1 MNSFRF
7 LLLFILPLA
16 CITYSASF
24 AEVQVTIPL
33 GASNPNTPFSL
44 SPSDLDIS
52 VNDTVTWKNNDAAVH
67 TVTTGKPGLGFDGRV
82 DSGVIVQGG
91 TFSYTFDK
99 SGVYEYYCLFH
110 PWMTGFVSVGTSTP
124 VLPTGISISSDKSV
138 YQNGDTIHVTGWVSK
153 FVQNKEVTVWITD
166 SKGTGVS
173 ASHTETRTGS
183 NFAIDDVAT
192 GKLWIPGNNYTIYA
206 QYGAGS
212 SVATAVIQYEPQ
224 VSVEKTNVTD
234 TVALTPTSY
243 MTSYQK
249 LDADSNNY
257 ITAQTEHKIY
267 TPDNPVK
274 VYGSIWNGLLNAGS
288 GAYLATV
295 PVSSLTGNTITELV
309 LVQIKDNRG
318 IVVSSKETQVD
329 GNGNYVV
336 PVNLPVNASGRYT
349 VNSLLET
356 KTGLLGT
363 LDASAAAKL
372 DSTADFTVAQP
383 SEFSVPTKDASFT
396 VGISS
401 NSTVSDFAFDSV
413 NKKISFSVQGVTGTR
428 GVSDVTIPKSLLGGQ
443 IQVSI
448 DGITEPYNS
457 DGIVI
462 VLDTPS
468 ETIFEINYHHS
479 KHTIQL
485 VGTSAAQVVP
495 VDASAVPEFN
505 SIAPIVLAMAI
516 MSTVLISSKLRP
528 WK

>member
-1 MNSFRF
+1 MNSFRL

-16 CITYSASF
+16 CITCSASF

-82 DSGVIVQGG
+82 DSGVIAQGG

-124 VLPTGISISSDKSV
+124 VPPTGISISTDKSV
-138 YQNGDTIHVTGWVSK
+138 YQNGDTIYITGQVSK

-183 NFAIDDVAT
+183 DFTIDDVAS

-234 TVALTPTSY
+234 TIALTPTSY
-243 MTSYQK
+243 LTSYQK

-295 PVSSLTGNTITELV
+295 PVSSLTGNTVTELV
-309 LVQIKDNRG
+309 LVQIKDNHG

-329 GNGNYVV
+329 GNGNYVI
-336 PVNLPVNASGRYT
+336 PVNLPINASGRYT
-349 VNSLLET
+349 VDSLLET

-363 LDASAAAKL
+363 LDASTAAKL
-372 DSTADFTVAQP
+372 DSTTDFTVTEP
-383 SEFSVPTKDASFT
+383 SEFSVPTKYASFT

-401 NSTVSDFAFDSV
+401 NSTVSDFAFDSA
-413 NKKISFSVQGVTGTR
+413 NKNISFNVQGVTGTR
-428 GVSDVTIPKSLLGGQ
+428 GVSDVTVPKSLLGGQ

-457 DGIVI
+457 DGVVI
-462 VLDTPS
+462 VSDTPS
-468 ETIFEINYHHS
+468 KTVFEINYHHS

-485 VGTSAAQVVP
+485 VGTIAAEVVP
-495 VDASAVPEFN
+495 VDASTVPEFS
-505 SIAPIVLAMAI
+505 SIAPIVLAIAI
-516 MSTVLISSKLRP
+516 MSTVTISSKLRF
-528 WK
+528 

>member
-1 MNSFRF
+1 MNSFRL
-7 LLLFILPLA
+7 LLLFILPLV
-16 CITYSASF
+16 CITCSASF

-82 DSGVIVQGG
+82 DSGVIAQGG

-124 VLPTGISISSDKSV
+124 VPPTGISISTDKSV
-138 YQNGDTIHVTGWVSK
+138 YQSGDIIHVTGQVSK

-183 NFAIDDVAT
+183 DFTIDDVAS

-212 SVATAVIQYEPQ
+212 SVATAAIQYEPQ

-295 PVSSLTGNTITELV
+295 PVSSLTGNTVTELV
-309 LVQIKDNRG
+309 LVQIKDNHG
-318 IVVSSKETQVD
+318 IVVSSKENQVD
-329 GNGNYVV
+329 GNGNY
-336 PVNLPVNASGRYT
+336 
-349 VNSLLET
+349 
-356 KTGLLGT
+356 
-363 LDASAAAKL
+363 
-372 DSTADFTVAQP
+372 
-383 SEFSVPTKDASFT
+383 
-396 VGISS
+396 
-401 NSTVSDFAFDSV
+401 
-413 NKKISFSVQGVTGTR
+413 
-428 GVSDVTIPKSLLGGQ
+428 
-443 IQVSI
+443 
-448 DGITEPYNS
+448 
-457 DGIVI
+457 
-462 VLDTPS
+462 
-468 ETIFEINYHHS
+468 
-479 KHTIQL
+479 
-485 VGTSAAQVVP
+485 
-495 VDASAVPEFN
+495 
-505 SIAPIVLAMAI
+505 
-516 MSTVLISSKLRP
+516 
-528 WK
+528 